1 MGGRILEK
9 KKRKMTK
16 LYDSAY
22 ELFTS
27 KGVHQTVVDDIVK
40 RAGIAKGT
48 FYLYCKDKY
57 DLVDKIIIRKA
68 SAVLNN
74 AMNALSEEKKREQM
88 NFQQSVIYFVD
99 YLVNFFKSDTR
110 FLELIFKN
118 LSLSLYE
125 QTFSCKEME
134 DARKAFT
141 TNFMLQGQT
150 RETAG
155 KRLYLIVCIVGVV
168 CYNSIVQKI
177 PYEFDEIKP
186 ELYRAVRRI
195 LS

>member
-68 SAVLNN
+68 SVVLNN
-74 AMNALSEEKKREQM
+74 AMNALSEKKRA
-88 NFQQSVIYFVD
+88 N
-99 YLVNFFKSDTR
+99 R
-110 FLELIFKN
+110 
-118 LSLSLYE
+118 
-125 QTFSCKEME
+125 
-134 DARKAFT
+134 
-141 TNFMLQGQT
+141 
-150 RETAG
+150 
-155 KRLYLIVCIVGVV
+155 
-168 CYNSIVQKI
+168 
-177 PYEFDEIKP
+177 
-186 ELYRAVRRI
+186 
-195 LS
+195 